1 MASKKLTSREKRQ
14 YAAFK
19 REMQEKGI
27 LPQDKPKLNRKKFI
41 EEAKAEW
48 NSREGNLMW
57 DRYLV
62 EAMAYMLGRTENGGR
77 VSKEAI
83 GVAKAM
89 KIAIKLCEFY
99 GNLEE
104 KGENTYKVVDQYNYI
119 KDILNA

>member
-1 MASKKLTSREKRQ
+1 MASKKFTSREKRQ
-14 YAAFK
+14 HAAIK
-19 REMQEKGI
+19 RELQEKGI

-48 NSREGNLMW
+48 SSREGNLMW

-62 EAMAYMLGRTENGGR
+62 EAMSYVLGQTENGGR

-89 KIAIKLCEFY
+89 KIAIKLREFY

-104 KGENTYKVVDQYNYI
+104 NGENTYKVVDQYNYI